1 MTLYELHSKCNPDTE
16 SIQTLVL
23 PKVANSLEIIDR
35 ACSSEHS
42 NSIVW
47 NALVQLPV
55 VGCSRYHPDCIYYSS
70 PIAWKGKKKSFG
82 LCLCIAQ
89 VLIMYGLHLASG
101 SMLQTCFYDRED
113 GLFLLWYLFF
123 SCLEFFDIFS
133 TISVAFFGLLSA
145 WKSWIKGPTKYVQN
159 NSVSQ
164 ERSFVRIF

>member
-1 MTLYELHSKCNPDTE
+1 MKCTGSVTSCWLFKIPPRLHLLFFSHCLKR
-16 SIQTLVL
+16 
-23 PKVANSLEIIDR
+23 K
-35 ACSSEHS
+35 
-42 NSIVW
+42 
-47 NALVQLPV
+47 
-55 VGCSRYHPDCIYYSS
+55 
-70 PIAWKGKKKSFG
+70 KKKSFG